1 MGRVG
6 RLEIGQRFDAAHPS
20 ADARSERGGDR
31 EVRLLSRLGTQRE
44 SDDRVEREIRRAGPA
59 DQEIAGELALEPVHL
74 RNEAV
79 ARLDDRRGVP
89 FRLGREQHAVDEVLH
104 RVRHVLVGLAQ
115 LAPRD
120 GASADIGGEQRLAG
134 VAVGVLQVFDD
145 RRRFMHDESCVVEH
159 GNLAARIECGEFGRA
174 QIAVGINNAGGSIN
188 KKVLSASHFYAT
200 KWEFDI
206 IERANPDGY
215 EISSI
220 KQDLQKK
227 QRQYSDLK
235 GMVQLKDVARY
246 RDFLDLCGQL
256 RFQARWANLHR
267 VPKTSVIGHSLF
279 VAVLSYLFSLEI
291 SACDK
296 RCVNNYFTGLFH
308 DLPEVLTR
316 DIISPV
322 KRSVE
327 GLSALIKQ
335 YEKEQMEH
343 EVYGLIPKKWHKD
356 VRTFTEREFD
366 SIITLRGRRKKLG
379 SDEISERYN
388 ADSYNPRDGVLVKAA
403 DSLAAFIEAYVAI
416 RNGSYSR
423 EFQEAKLELRN
434 TYGRATIAG
443 INFGEIYA
451 DFD

>member
-1 MGRVG
+1 MIRKALILKV
-6 RLEIGQRFDAAHPS
+6 FDAAYMQRWNDKVRPVELVELDKQAHKMVTAFFLGKFEEKTPGFS
-20 ADARSERGGDR
+20 WKEVIEGGIF
-31 EVRLLSRLGTQRE
+31 ELL
-44 SDDRVEREIRRAGPA
+44 
-59 DQEIAGELALEPVHL
+59 
-74 RNEAV
+74 
-79 ARLDDRRGVP
+79 
-89 FRLGREQHAVDEVLH
+89 
-104 RVRHVLVGLAQ
+104 
-115 LAPRD
+115 
-120 GASADIGGEQRLAG
+120 QRL
-134 VAVGVLQVFDD
+134 VITDLKPPIFYKIKED
-145 RRRFMHDESCVVEH
+145 RGKYKKLNEWVYKEIEPIISPLGKDFCRRFREYFNNSR
-159 GNLAARIECGEFGRA
+159 GN
-174 QIAVGINNAGGSIN
+174 IN
-188 KKVLSASHFYAT
+188 KKILSASHFYAT

-206 IERANPDGY
+206 IERANPEGY
-215 EISSI
+215 EIASI
-220 KQDLQKK
+220 KHDLQKK
-227 QRQYSDLK
+227 QGQYSDLK
-235 GMVQLKDVARY
+235 GMVQLKDQTRY

-291 SACDK
+291 RACHR

-327 GLSALIKQ
+327 GLSDLIKQ
-335 YEKEQMEH
+335 YEKEQMEK
-343 EVYGLIPKKWHKD
+343 EVYGLIPKEWHKD
-356 VRTFTEREFD
+356 VRTFTEKEFD
-366 SIITLRGRRKKLG
+366 SIITFRGRRKKLD
-379 SDEISERYN
+379 SDEITQKYN
-388 ADSYNPRDGVLVKAA
+388 SDIYNPRDGVLVKAA

-423 EFQEAKLELRN
+423 EFQEAKLEFRE

>member
-1 MGRVG
+1 MIRKALILKV
-6 RLEIGQRFDAAHPS
+6 FDAAYMQRWNDKVRPVELVELDKQAHKMVTAFFLGKFEEETPGFS
-20 ADARSERGGDR
+20 WIEVIEGGIFELLQRLVITDLKPPIFYKIKADR
-31 EVRLLSRLGTQRE
+31 EKYKKLNEWVYKEIGPIISPLGK
-44 SDDRVEREIRRAGPA
+44 D
-59 DQEIAGELALEPVHL
+59 
-74 RNEAV
+74 
-79 ARLDDRRGVP
+79 
-89 FRLGREQHAVDEVLH
+89 FC
-104 RVRHVLVGLAQ
+104 
-115 LAPRD
+115 
-120 GASADIGGEQRLAG
+120 
-134 VAVGVLQVFDD
+134 
-145 RRRFMHDESCVVEH
+145 RRFKEYFNNSRGD
-159 GNLAARIECGEFGRA
+159 
-174 QIAVGINNAGGSIN
+174 INRKI
-188 KKVLSASHFYAT
+188 LSASHFYAT

-215 EISSI
+215 EIASI

-227 QRQYSDLK
+227 QGHYSDLK
-235 GMVQLKDVARY
+235 GMVQLNAETRY

-267 VPKTSVIGHSLF
+267 IPKTSVIGHSLF
-279 VAVLSYLFSLEI
+279 VAILSYLFSLEI
-291 SACDK
+291 RACQK

-327 GLSALIKQ
+327 GLGDLIKQ

-343 EVYGLIPKKWHKD
+343 EVYGLVPKEWHKD
-356 VRTFTEREFD
+356 VRTFTEKEFD
-366 SIITLRGRRKKLG
+366 SIITFKGRRKKIS
-379 SDEISERYN
+379 SDEISQQYN
-388 ADSYNPRDGVLVKAA
+388 SDLYNPRDGVLVKAA
-403 DSLAAFIEAYVAI
+403 DSLAAFIEAYVAV

-423 EFQEAKLELRN
+423 EFQEAKLEFRN

>member
-1 MGRVG
+1 MIRKALILKV
-6 RLEIGQRFDAAHPS
+6 FDAAYMQRWNDKVRPVELVELDKQAHKMVTAFFLGKFEEETPGFS
-20 ADARSERGGDR
+20 WTEVIEGGIF
-31 EVRLLSRLGTQRE
+31 ELL
-44 SDDRVEREIRRAGPA
+44 
-59 DQEIAGELALEPVHL
+59 
-74 RNEAV
+74 
-79 ARLDDRRGVP
+79 
-89 FRLGREQHAVDEVLH
+89 
-104 RVRHVLVGLAQ
+104 
-115 LAPRD
+115 
-120 GASADIGGEQRLAG
+120 QRLVITDLKPPIFYKIKA
-134 VAVGVLQVFDD
+134 D
-145 RRRFMHDESCVVEH
+145 RGKYKKLNEWVYKEIEPIISPLGKDFCRRYKAYF
-159 GNLAARIECGEFGRA
+159 
-174 QIAVGINNAGGSIN
+174 NNSGSSIN
-188 KKVLSASHFYAT
+188 RKILSASHFYAT

-215 EISSI
+215 EIKSI

-227 QRQYSDLK
+227 QRHYADLK

-343 EVYGLIPKKWHKD
+343 EVYGLIPKEWHKD

-388 ADSYNPRDGVLVKAA
+388 ADIYNPRDGVLVKAA

-423 EFQEAKLELRN
+423 EFQEAKLEFRN
-434 TYGRATIAG
+434 AYGRATIAG

>member
-1 MGRVG
+1 MIRKA
-6 RLEIGQRFDAAHPS
+6 LILKIFDAAYMQRWNDKVRPVELVELDKQAHKMVIVFFLGKFEESTPGFS
-20 ADARSERGGDR
+20 WIEVIEGGIFELLQRLVITDLKPPIFYKIKEDR
-31 EVRLLSRLGTQRE
+31 EKYKKLNDWVYKEIEPIISPLGK
-44 SDDRVEREIRRAGPA
+44 D
-59 DQEIAGELALEPVHL
+59 
-74 RNEAV
+74 
-79 ARLDDRRGVP
+79 
-89 FRLGREQHAVDEVLH
+89 FC
-104 RVRHVLVGLAQ
+104 
-115 LAPRD
+115 
-120 GASADIGGEQRLAG
+120 
-134 VAVGVLQVFDD
+134 
-145 RRRFMHDESCVVEH
+145 RRFKAYFHNS
-159 GNLAARIECGEFGRA
+159 A
-174 QIAVGINNAGGSIN
+174 GSIN
-188 KKVLSASHFYAT
+188 KKILSASHFYAT

-206 IERANPDGY
+206 IERANPEGY
-215 EISSI
+215 EIAAI

-227 QRQYSDLK
+227 QEHYADLK
-235 GMVQLKDVARY
+235 GMILMKEEARY
-246 RDFLDLCGQL
+246 RDFIDLCGQL

-291 SACDK
+291 KACDR
-296 RCVNNYFTGLFH
+296 RCVNNYLTGLFH

-327 GLSALIKQ
+327 GLSDLIKQ
-335 YEKEQMEH
+335 YEKEQMEK
-343 EVYGLIPKKWHKD
+343 EVYGLIPKEWHKD
-356 VRTFTEREFD
+356 VRTFTEKEFD
-366 SIITLRGRRKKLG
+366 SIVTLRGRRKKLG

-388 ADSYNPRDGVLVKAA
+388 EDIFNPRDGELVKAA

-423 EFQEAKLELRN
+423 EFQEAKLSFKD

>member
-1 MGRVG
+1 MIRKALILKV
-6 RLEIGQRFDAAHPS
+6 FDAAYMQRWNDKVRPVELVELDKQAHKMVTAFFLGKFEEETPGFS
-20 ADARSERGGDR
+20 WTEVIEGGIFELLQRLVITDLKPPIFYKIKEDR
-31 EVRLLSRLGTQRE
+31 EKYKKLNEWVYKEIEPIISPLGK
-44 SDDRVEREIRRAGPA
+44 D
-59 DQEIAGELALEPVHL
+59 
-74 RNEAV
+74 
-79 ARLDDRRGVP
+79 
-89 FRLGREQHAVDEVLH
+89 FC
-104 RVRHVLVGLAQ
+104 
-115 LAPRD
+115 
-120 GASADIGGEQRLAG
+120 
-134 VAVGVLQVFDD
+134 
-145 RRRFMHDESCVVEH
+145 RRFKEYFNNSSC
-159 GNLAARIECGEFGRA
+159 N
-174 QIAVGINNAGGSIN
+174 IN
-188 KKVLSASHFYAT
+188 KNILSASHFYAT

-215 EISSI
+215 EIASI

-227 QRQYSDLK
+227 QGHYSDLV
-235 GMVQLKDVARY
+235 GMVQLREEMRY

-267 VPKTSVIGHSLF
+267 IPKTSVIGHSLF

-291 SACDK
+291 SACDR

-327 GLSALIKQ
+327 GLSELIKQ
-335 YEKEQMEH
+335 YEKEQMEK
-343 EVYGLIPKKWHKD
+343 EVYGLIPKEWHKD
-356 VRTFTEREFD
+356 VRTFTEKEFD
-366 SIITLRGRRKKLG
+366 SIITFKGRRKKLG

-388 ADSYNPRDGVLVKAA
+388 ADIYNPRDGVLVKAA

-423 EFQEAKLELRN
+423 EFQEAKLEFRN